1 MISIIKDLF
10 SNQVGS
16 AVILTI
22 IGAITKSIFSFIAE
36 TFFTLILRA
45 DKSSRMAQNLFCTHL
60 RSVSKGGTAVP
71 PTVVR
76 PHRDWHLSYKI
87 ICLSSDYAQSL
98 IPSLKAVLRYQ
109 GMYTITNGNIYPHKF
124 HKWIIPFV
132 LISLLLYIGAEIYRG
147 SSQSDGIEILKSLYV
162 VIVAFIVWC
171 WVAACA
177 LRVSSISKSSMP
189 ISHPQT
195 ILNPRHTISVQ
206 YSIIDIP
213 SLADLLPVNTD
224 TWQ

>member
-10 SNQVGS
+10 SNQVVS

-22 IGAITKSIFSFIAE
+22 IGAITKKYIQFHRRD
-36 TFFTLILRA
+36 FF
-45 DKSSRMAQNLFCTHL
+45 L
-60 RSVSKGGTAVP
+60 RSSSEQIKAVEWLRTSSVP
-71 PTVVR
+71 ISDPLAKAEQQFR
-76 PHRDWHLSYKI
+76 LQSFGLHRDWHLSYKI

-177 LRVSSISKSSMP
+177 LRVSSISKKLNAYISPANDFKSKTYDFSS
-189 ISHPQT
+189 
-195 ILNPRHTISVQ
+195 ILNNRYP
-206 YSIIDIP
+206 
-213 SLADLLPVNTD
+213 
-224 TWQ
+224 

>member
-1 MISIIKDLF
+1 MISVIKDLF
-10 SNQVGS
+10 SNQVVS

-22 IGAITKSIFSFIAE
+22 IGAITKKYIQFHRRDFFSRSSSEQIKAVEWLRTSSVPISDPLAKAE
-36 TFFTLILRA
+36 QQFRLQSFGL
-45 DKSSRMAQNLFCTHL
+45 
-60 RSVSKGGTAVP
+60 
-71 PTVVR
+71 
-76 PHRDWHLSYKI
+76 HRDWHLSYKI
-87 ICLSSDYAQSL
+87 IYLSSDYAQSL

-177 LRVSSISKSSMP
+177 LRVSSISKKLNVYIPPANDFKSKTYDFSS
-189 ISHPQT
+189 
-195 ILNPRHTISVQ
+195 ILNNRYP
-206 YSIIDIP
+206 
-213 SLADLLPVNTD
+213 
-224 TWQ
+224 

>member
-22 IGAITKSIFSFIAE
+22 IGAITKKYIQFHRRDFFSRSSSEQIKAVEWLRTSSVPISDPLAKAE
-36 TFFTLILRA
+36 QQFRLQSFGL
-45 DKSSRMAQNLFCTHL
+45 
-60 RSVSKGGTAVP
+60 
-71 PTVVR
+71 
-76 PHRDWHLSYKI
+76 HRDWHLSYKI

-177 LRVSSISKSSMP
+177 LRVSSISKKLNTYIPPANDFKSKTYDFSS
-189 ISHPQT
+189 
-195 ILNPRHTISVQ
+195 ILNNRYP
-206 YSIIDIP
+206 
-213 SLADLLPVNTD
+213 
-224 TWQ
+224 